1 MKLLVLLHCSLFL
14 SSVNNALGFPLS
26 SRCTIKVNSSG
37 GSTPK
42 TNTAEQSRPWLK
54 FRSGIGR
61 ITSSTSASTRLRLAN
76 NGDKKRKKNSPYGD
90 FDYSN
95 YTPEFIDYSNP
106 DYVVD
111 QGLVDGEEIAAGSS
125 SETDEDL
132 LEKMREE
139 RRKRNDE
146 YQFETYFAKM
156 WKNGAEFRGEWT
168 VYGTTTF
175 FNVNHES
182 KNRANSEDEYPEL
195 IKAKRVARVI
205 SSASKEMVNPDA
217 EWRGDREVIR
227 HAEYE
232 VTNEASESTL
242 ISIRDVDT
250 DSGFGRHS
258 SDMLPSVV
266 GSNGGSKESART
278 PLLIRYW
285 PEGMTSFDFR
295 GQQGNM
301 CVGVAYTVCDAVKLH
316 CTGSPGGDDGNADQ
330 GPFSELRSEIG
341 IIEDSLRMRVKF
353 EYGILNA
360 DSITSTATT
369 TSGDDP
375 TATPPPLRLKTI
387 TVCRERLEEWPCNR
401 RDAPLFRSVGA
412 NGGLYDPPPVG
423 CERQASRYMSID
435 VEGGASILFPH
446 LIDQCNKAFNNGWV
460 LSLDWTPGNIRY
472 QVDRKFQPGQR
483 IKGLRTLELSEVQ
496 ALEADRYRPTDSQ
509 NMRQ

>member
-1 MKLLVLLHCSLFL
+1 MQLLALSLHASLFL
-14 SSVNNALGFPLS
+14 TFTNTALAFPLS
-26 SRCTIKVNSSG
+26 SRCALKVKGFG

-42 TNTAEQSRPWLK
+42 ANTAGQSQTRLN
-54 FRSGIGR
+54 FCVGVGR
-61 ITSSTSASTRLRLAN
+61 TSSATRLRLAN

-95 YTPEFIDYSNP
+95 YTPDFIDYSNP

-111 QGLVDGEEIAAGSS
+111 QGLVDGEEITGSG
-125 SETDEDL
+125 SEADEVL

-175 FNVNHES
+175 FNINPES
-182 KNRANSEDEYPEL
+182 RGPKSSEDEYPEL

-227 HAEYE
+227 HDEYE

-250 DSGFGRHS
+250 DNGFGRHS
-258 SDMLPSVV
+258 SEMLPSVV
-266 GSNGGSKESART
+266 GSNGGSGKESART
-278 PLLIRYW
+278 PLSIRYW

-316 CTGSPGGDDGNADQ
+316 EPSSREDDEETADQ

-341 IIEDSLRMRVKF
+341 IIEDSIRMRVKF
-353 EYGILNA
+353 EYGVLLN
-360 DSITSTATT
+360 SEITAVGSN
-369 TSGDDP
+369 DP
-375 TATPPPLRLKTI
+375 VAPPPLHLKTI
-387 TVCRERLEEWPCNR
+387 TVCRERLEEWPCYR
-401 RDAPLFRSVGA
+401 RDASLFRSVGA
-412 NGGLYDPPPVG
+412 NGGLYDPPPMG

-446 LIDQCNKAFNNGWV
+446 QIDQCNKAFNNGWV

-472 QVDRKFQPGQR
+472 QVDRKFQPGER

-496 ALEADRYRPTDSQ
+496 ALEADTYRPTNSQ